1 MKCVKRRNHNL
12 IFQLIRLFVG
22 LVCIQRFF
30 YLFFSENSIMVKITK
45 VEGFEAFESKVTE
58 LAGSG
63 GDVFVMFSGSKN
75 ADGIR

>member
-1 MKCVKRRNHNL
+1 MKCVKRRNYIL

-22 LVCIQRFF
+22 LHLAVSFTFSI
-30 YLFFSENSIMVKITK
+30 SENLIMVKIAK
-45 VEGFEAFESKVTE
+45 VEGFEAFESKVAE

>member
-1 MKCVKRRNHNL
+1 
-12 IFQLIRLFVG
+12 
-22 LVCIQRFF
+22 
-30 YLFFSENSIMVKITK
+30 MVKIYK
-45 VEGFEAFESKVTE
+45 VEGFEAFESKVAE

>member
-1 MKCVKRRNHNL
+1 MCEKTKLYSHISVDKTFCRSASAVS
-12 IFQLIRLFVG
+12 FTFP
-22 LVCIQRFF
+22 
-30 YLFFSENSIMVKITK
+30 FSENSIMVKTTK

-58 LAGSG
+58 LSGSG

>member
-1 MKCVKRRNHNL
+1 MSSIDMMMQVGGNL
-12 IFQLIRLFVG
+12 
-22 LVCIQRFF
+22 
-30 YLFFSENSIMVKITK
+30 YAMVTFAVAK
-45 VEGFEAFESKVTE
+45 VRVMYE